1 MTTPQ
6 PANATTH
13 APIPAPKITPAP
25 PRAWRV
31 PAPQP
36 GDRDGNACV
45 PAAAAAAVALVTH
58 VFWFLVVGFSTMA
71 TDGCGPDDCAAGVVG
86 PLTVMYVAYYA
97 IYLVTPLALVASLV
111 LPWRRRWRR
120 TRVWLALLALLP
132 QAVVVASLAALL
144 VFGD

>member
-1 MTTPQ
+1 MTAPQ
-6 PANATTH
+6 PATATANRT
-13 APIPAPKITPAP
+13 PTPAP
-25 PRAWRV
+25 TPALPRAWRV

-45 PAAAAAAVALVTH
+45 PAAAAAAVAFVTH
-58 VFWFLVVGFSTMA
+58 VFWVLVVGFSAMA

-97 IYLVTPLALVASLV
+97 IYVVTPLALVASLV

-120 TRVWLALLALLP
+120 TRVRLALLALLP

>member
-6 PANATTH
+6 PATANRTPT
-13 APIPAPKITPAP
+13 PTPAP

-45 PAAAAAAVALVTH
+45 PAAAAAAAAVAFVTH
-58 VFWFLVVGFSTMA
+58 VFWVLVVGFSAMA
-71 TDGCGPDDCAAGVVG
+71 ADGCGPDDCAAGVVG

-97 IYLVTPLALVASLV
+97 IYVVTPLALVASLV

-120 TRVWLALLALLP
+120 TRVRLAFLALLP
-132 QAVVVASLAALL
+132 HAVVVASLAALL